1 MSKEPIIFEIS
12 AKTDKGQVREKNE
25 DNYIVCPDLSLQN
38 WFYKIKQS
46 YELHESGCLLAIAD
60 GMGGHTHGQIASKTA
75 IDTIEELGKK
85 NNYSPLNVQDFFA
98 QVFSQIKD
106 KLINAAKEQNELK
119 GMGTTLVLALILPN
133 KIHLSWIGDS
143 RAYLINQQGI
153 YQLTRD
159 HTVLQ
164 QLIDESG
171 PETEIENE
179 ANAIMGHVLTRC
191 LATNNIKLNYE
202 ELELD
207 LIPGDKILLCSDG
220 LTGMLSDDE
229 IKQIVDAAE
238 TSSISELLVE
248 KANSAGGLDNITVVF
263 FSSNQN
269 ENTVPRSILHH
280 SKSTFNSTIKDSVTL
295 LGNSEYSK
303 TTQNPRFKKK
313 SPSLLVLLLI
323 FSFIVSL
330 FWYFSQNDSSP
341 LPEEDLKE
349 VEQTEI
355 LESEDIIIIPDSSDL
370 DSIKPDETPGNK
382 LDK

>member
-38 WFYKIKQS
+38 WFYEIKHS

-60 GMGGHTHGQIASKTA
+60 GMGGHTHGQIAAKTA
-75 IDTIEELGKK
+75 IDTIEELGKN
-85 NNYSPLNVQDFFA
+85 NNYSPLNIQDFFT
-98 QVFSQIKD
+98 QVYSQIQD
-106 KLINAAKEQNELK
+106 KLINASKEQNELK

-164 QLIDESG
+164 QLKDESD
-171 PETEIENE
+171 PETEIEKE

-202 ELELD
+202 QLELD

-220 LTGMLSDDE
+220 LSGMLSDDE
-229 IKQIVDAAE
+229 IKEVVDAGE

-248 KANSAGGLDNITVVF
+248 KANSAGGQDNITVVF

-269 ENTVPRSILHH
+269 ENTISRSIIHQ

-295 LGNSEYSK
+295 LGNSDYGK
-303 TTQNPRFKKK
+303 TAQNPRFKNK
-313 SPSLLVLLLI
+313 STSLLVLLLI
-323 FSFIVSL
+323 FSFTVSL

-341 LPEEDLKE
+341 LPEADLKE

-355 LESEDIIIIPDSSDL
+355 IESEDIIIKLDSSNL
-370 DSIKPDETPGNK
+370 DSIKPDETPESE